1 MPSEQADEFSPEER
15 QERSLK
21 GYIKLGYVALIF
33 WPFLLL
39 PAFMAFDSPHG
50 ASRAS
55 ASIIL
60 PCALCFG
67 GLPFVTHIVARL
79 NSEAGR
85 YKAANWIA
93 ALPMTLVAAL
103 FGLVVLWA
111 IVMDMLIKLHI
122 TF

>member
-1 MPSEQADEFSPEER
+1 MPGEQANQLSPEER
-15 QERSLK
+15 REQSLK

-39 PAFMAFDSPHG
+39 AAGMGFDSPN
-50 ASRAS
+50 AARRTSPL
-55 ASIIL
+55 IIL
-60 PCALCFG
+60 LCALCFG

>member
-1 MPSEQADEFSPEER
+1 MPSEQVDELRPEER

-33 WPFLLL
+33 WPFLLF
-39 PAFMAFDSPHG
+39 PSFMAFDSPHG

-60 PCALCFG
+60 RCALCFG
-67 GLPFVTHIVARL
+67 GLPFVTHAAARL
-79 NSEAGR
+79 TSGAGR

-93 ALPMTLVAAL
+93 ALPMT
-103 FGLVVLWA
+103 
-111 IVMDMLIKLHI
+111 
-122 TF
+122 